1 VKVRAHTHQAEE
13 DNRVRGAV
21 AENLRVAPSKPRV
34 ELKDVHVIDAEAG
47 PHQNLQA
54 PGPVHGEQARH
65 GAESRKGR
73 HRIDGQFAA
82 HGVEAL
88 SGEKVTSKEY
98 KFQP

>member
-1 VKVRAHTHQAEE
+1 
-13 DNRVRGAV
+13 
-21 AENLRVAPSKPRV
+21 
-34 ELKDVHVIDAEAG
+34 
-47 PHQNLQA
+47 
-54 PGPVHGEQARH
+54 VHGEQARH
-65 GAESRKGR
+65 GAESRKGG